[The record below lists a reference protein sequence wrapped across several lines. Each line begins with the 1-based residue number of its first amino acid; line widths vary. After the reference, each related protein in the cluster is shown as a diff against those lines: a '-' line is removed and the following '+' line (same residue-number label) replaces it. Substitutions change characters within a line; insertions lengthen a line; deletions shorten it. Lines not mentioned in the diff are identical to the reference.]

1 MNPNHEIKCL
11 VWNPRSLNN
20 KIETFIQYLEDNDI
34 DIAAVSETW
43 LASLNNYIT
52 GYLRER
58 GYNIHHYHRDAKKG
72 GGVSIISSNTISREQ
87 TKTYKYKSFECVS
100 VLFAGSSLTM

>member
-1 MNPNHEIKCL
+1 MNPNQEIKCL

-87 TKTYKYKSFECVS
+87 TSPLNVYLYCSQVLHS
-100 VLFAGSSLTM
+100 VNYVL

>member
-1 MNPNHEIKCL
+1 MNLNQEIKCL

-58 GYNIHHYHRDAKKG
+58 GYNIHHYHNIYYKLLQYQQLKKKSKIDL
-72 GGVSIISSNTISREQ
+72 VVIAQDLMALPTLFQ
-87 TKTYKYKSFECVS
+87 TTACHT
-100 VLFAGSSLTM
+100 G